1 MPKIIEN
8 VREKL
13 VDEARRQ
20 VAEQG
25 YARTTIRSIAGAC
38 GLAGIDDQG
47 AMAEKYPL
55 MNAYWA
61 DKIPDFSKITVPAY
75 VTAGYNYFPSKDVL
89 FATFMLQDWGKCLED
104 MKSFATEDVRAF
116 LGHVCGCL
124 EDYIRSHMGLL
135 YDKDASVPYAA
146 AFPERHAQL
155 RGQIAEVL
163 APVCEGREPFLAEF
177 VAESLLSWTSAGKPF
192 EEQYSVLRLLFE
204 R

>member
-38 GLAGIDDQG
+38 GLAAG
-47 AMAEKYPL
+47 
-55 MNAYWA
+55 
-61 DKIPDFSKITVPAY
+61 TV
-75 VTAGYNYFPSKDVL
+75 YNYFPSKDVL

-124 EDYIRSHMGLL
+124 EDYIRNHMGLL

-192 EEQYSVLRLLFE
+192 GEQYSVLRLLFE